1 MGRSLCAAAPRP
13 EKLGA
18 LSVSFG
24 FILRSLLGLFCIHFG
39 SNLGLFWVHFLGL
52 AKKSTFED
60 AGGAKGSQ
68 TELQLSPRGAQ
79 RRAKGAKRE
88 PKGLP
93 TGATFANLFVRFA
106 GFVLGL
112 FF

>member
-1 MGRSLCAAAPRP
+1 M
-13 EKLGA
+13 
-18 LSVSFG
+18 
-24 FILRSLLGLFCIHFG
+24 GLFCIHFG
-39 SNLGLFWVHFLGL
+39 SNLGLLWVYFLGL

-68 TELQLSPRGAQ
+68 TELQLSARGAQ

-88 PKGLP
+88 PKGAP
-93 TGATFANLFVRFA
+93 TGASFALFFVTFT

-112 FF
+112 FS